1 MAFNSVIWNG
11 FIGLCFFI
19 NNLSNFKLMQEIIA
33 YGLVV
38 LAVVFLAKK
47 YFFSDK
53 KDKNCNPDCGCS

>member
-1 MAFNSVIWNG
+1 
-11 FIGLCFFI
+11 
-19 NNLSNFKLMQEIIA
+19 MQEIIA
-33 YGLVV
+33 YSLVV